1 MRAIGEKSS
10 NSPRSESRAS
20 VSKGDE
26 EGWSGSHVTAVMMR
40 SVGDTVGPFIYMG
53 SRRAFDRGWGRET
66 RREKERGR
74 AHRWPL
80 ESGHAVMRRKRPLL
94 ALPLPSSPFTPP
106 LHGFT
111 TLSRRD
117 NGRWRN
123 SPVTRARARARVR
136 LPRAIASSLR
146 SHPGTI
152 AMTQSSRVAGTLR
165 CRYSC
170 RNRKC
175 VIGRLS
181 MYVWR
186 SRNPSRQEGQF
197 FQSTLLRSS
206 SLRSRT
212 ARPHILWIL
221 RVFYVWKCH
230 SPVQVIT
237 FSCNRDITSIYRVLC
252 SPLLAHEGS
261 DSAKRDFRNST
272 RHRAYYKHKIQIV
285 RSDIL
290 NSPPRSSR
298 IESARRSHES
308 NEEEIVRGKT
318 ACRIHCRVEWNFSA
332 YMLCERVYISVA
344 TRYLDTVESSI
355 VAYNTT

>member
-106 LHGFT
+106 LHGFA

-175 VIGRLS
+175 AIGRLS

-186 SRNPSRQEGQF
+186 SRNPSRQEEGRF

-230 SPVQVIT
+230 SPVQVII

-252 SPLLAHEGS
+252 SPLLAHEWIRLCKQRETFGILLGIALTTNTKFKS
-261 DSAKRDFRNST
+261 FVLIFWILLLDLRALSLLVEVIKVT
-272 RHRAYYKHKIQIV
+272 RKKSCEGRLHVEFI
-285 RSDIL
+285 
-290 NSPPRSSR
+290 
-298 IESARRSHES
+298 
-308 NEEEIVRGKT
+308 
-318 ACRIHCRVEWNFSA
+318 VEWNGISLHACSA
-332 YMLCERVYISVA
+332 CVCM
-344 TRYLDTVESSI
+344 YLSRQDTWIQSNP
-355 VAYNTT
+355 A